1 MIQKRARLDE
11 RSVQAVARGD
21 VDPIKKPR
29 RKAERHPAKTFR
41 NDRVD
46 KRVMDEVKRL
56 NPGSRYRVVF
66 ESTTSALIT
75 NQERTRKFS

>member
-1 MIQKRARLDE
+1 MIQKRARLGE

-21 VDPIKKPR
+21 VDQIKKPR
-29 RKAERHPAKTFR
+29 RKAERHPAQTFR
-41 NDRVD
+41 NERVD

-56 NPGSRYRVVF
+56 NPDSRYRVVF